1 MLRVKEAVVKAV
13 KKSEVKKGIYYVT
26 VDDGLGEIKVVSRK
40 NYAIGKVLLIKQR
53 TPIDFIF
60 DIVGEKE
67 AK

>member
-13 KKSEVKKGIYYVT
+13 KQSEVRKGIYFIT
-26 VDDGLGEIKVVSRK
+26 VDDGFGEIKLVGTK
-40 NYAIGKVLLIKQR
+40 NYEIGKVILIKQR